1 MSQIERDFMRQV
13 DEMILS
19 ATPEILAKLGQIDL
33 KAQMSGQTFYDV
45 YSALSDEDKRQII
58 ILKKDWFLI

>member
-13 DEMILS
+13 DDLILS
-19 ATPEILAKLGQIDL
+19 ATPEVLVKLGQIDL

-58 ILKKDWFLI
+58 ILKKD

>member
-13 DEMILS
+13 DEIVLS
-19 ATPEILAKLGQIDL
+19 ASPEVLAKLAQIDQ
-33 KAQMSGQTFYDV
+33 KAQLSGQTFYDV

-58 ILKKDWFLI
+58 ILKKD